1 VTSLQDSRMFPRVV
15 AGSKGPGGR
24 VVCGGCGWNA
34 TRLFSSPDDGS
45 FRPIFGA
52 SCSSSNWCSGVR
64 DETYLKCLNG
74 MRPGAEAASDRTKSG
89 EAMLRK
95 AAMNGAARRAMF
107 RESCYTRPTCSE
119 SIFFLCGRLC
129 ELRPCDVD
137 FPRLEHNSAGR
148 WGNVCDLLF

>member
-1 VTSLQDSRMFPRVV
+1 M
-15 AGSKGPGGR
+15 
-24 VVCGGCGWNA
+24 
-34 TRLFSSPDDGS
+34 
-45 FRPIFGA
+45 
-52 SCSSSNWCSGVR
+52 R

-137 FPRLEHNSAGR
+137 FPRLEFLRKDDSMNDTFEDQGVWQCKRRS
-148 WGNVCDLLF
+148 